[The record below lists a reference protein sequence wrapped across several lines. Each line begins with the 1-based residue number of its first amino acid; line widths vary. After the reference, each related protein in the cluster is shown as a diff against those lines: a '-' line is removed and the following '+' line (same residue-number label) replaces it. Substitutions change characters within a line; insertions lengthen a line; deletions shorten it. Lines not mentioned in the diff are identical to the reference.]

1 MNKHDGMNLKVSYL
15 VILIAGLIL
24 TACGKQSD
32 EDNSDFAYEATN
44 ANDRL
49 AEDSLYLN
57 PEFSYNICSMIPEVT
72 VLAANYKNT
81 SKRFRSGSL
90 PPEQSIRTAASLLS
104 KGDYA
109 QVAYNLRQAIIQADS
124 MRLPRR
130 SCFPIYY
137 GLALTYITIHDFEQA
152 DFYLQMVGQYMNRM
166 TPRERYIYLSYV
178 ALNDFYRTDY
188 SKAIKRQQ
196 EAYQIASGSNDMKY
210 ELNIALANMGHIY
223 LKSGKA
229 DSALACLEKSFT
241 YFDSTRINPSA
252 IYYVQTLRM
261 STALKRGQMEAAT
274 SIIYRPVQGI
284 EPVLTQ
290 QRSSMLIDYYIQ
302 INDWRDAYW
311 SLRRDKLHN
320 DSIQNERLHTRVEEI
335 NLHYQQDTTTLQQR
349 MAKQHHSAGVT
360 AVAQK
365 AIIVG
370 LLIVLAG
377 LISFFLIAYGRK
389 KHQYKLAHQKNKI
402 QEIRMVVTQNSIP
415 QSLVDKAQE
424 NPETEHLI
432 VPILNQVMSES
443 NQLSCTLE
451 NELTLVQNYLSL
463 AQKEDSSLTVNYE
476 IDNTIKQD
484 EISVPLRMIQIIVA
498 NAVDI
503 KLSALKTQ
511 KVLNLAALHEGTNT
525 IIKITDNGGGYV
537 VRQSEGQKGMEA
549 MMRIVELLNKCN
561 QNEIEIA
568 FHTVWLRNGEKGCE
582 TKITLPND
590 YTFEL

>member
-1 MNKHDGMNLKVSYL
+1 
-15 VILIAGLIL
+15 
-24 TACGKQSD
+24 
-32 EDNSDFAYEATN
+32 
-44 ANDRL
+44 
-49 AEDSLYLN
+49 
-57 PEFSYNICSMIPEVT
+57 
-72 VLAANYKNT
+72 
-81 SKRFRSGSL
+81 
-90 PPEQSIRTAASLLS
+90 
-104 KGDYA
+104 
-109 QVAYNLRQAIIQADS
+109 
-124 MRLPRR
+124 
-130 SCFPIYY
+130 
-137 GLALTYITIHDFEQA
+137 
-152 DFYLQMVGQYMNRM
+152 
-166 TPRERYIYLSYV
+166 
-178 ALNDFYRTDY
+178 
-188 SKAIKRQQ
+188 
-196 EAYQIASGSNDMKY
+196 
-210 ELNIALANMGHIY
+210 
-223 LKSGKA
+223 
-229 DSALACLEKSFT
+229 
-241 YFDSTRINPSA
+241 
-252 IYYVQTLRM
+252 
-261 STALKRGQMEAAT
+261 
-274 SIIYRPVQGI
+274 
-284 EPVLTQ
+284 
-290 QRSSMLIDYYIQ
+290 
-302 INDWRDAYW
+302 
-311 SLRRDKLHN
+311 
-320 DSIQNERLHTRVEEI
+320 
-335 NLHYQQDTTTLQQR
+335 
-349 MAKQHHSAGVT
+349 
-360 AVAQK
+360 
-365 AIIVG
+365 
-370 LLIVLAG
+370 
-377 LISFFLIAYGRK
+377 
-389 KHQYKLAHQKNKI
+389 
-402 QEIRMVVTQNSIP
+402 MVVTQNSIP